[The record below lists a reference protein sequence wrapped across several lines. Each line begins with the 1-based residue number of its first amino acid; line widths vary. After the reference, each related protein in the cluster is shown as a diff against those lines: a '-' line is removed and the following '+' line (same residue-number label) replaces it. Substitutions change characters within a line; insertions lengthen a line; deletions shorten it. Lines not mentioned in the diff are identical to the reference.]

1 MTQNR
6 LYADLNIAVE
16 LARIAS
22 SEIREIYYGSMEITD
37 KEDGT
42 PVTNADLRANEIIVD
57 GLQKTFPQDGIVS
70 EELATVN
77 GGRVWY
83 IDPIDGTRGFT
94 YHNDQFAIHIGL
106 VEGGQPV
113 LGVVYKPTTDEYY
126 SAIKG
131 EGAFRNHPNGTRLQ
145 LRNVRQNLSL
155 DEMILV
161 GSKRLIMNEPN
172 RTIVEKL
179 KPKYMQ
185 INGSEGLRIMHIAN
199 GTADYHITRDGELGS
214 WDLCAPQAIADEVG
228 LYTMFAEGRKP
239 DYCGQRR
246 MNGLVV
252 IARSQGI
259 AEEISQV
266 IMGVRGNYKS

>member
-131 EGAFRNHPNGTRLQ
+131 EGAFRNGQKLEMKKNKQHPKKKVLFQ
-145 LRNVRQNLSL
+145 LSYSSKDWEKIKDVFDLYKRYDLYRPRQSMALGYCYIASNYYDAGLTFGKDSFCEFAGSLIISEAGGKFTNKDGSNIINSEDRIFIAGEKKLYEELKIWLS
-155 DEMILV
+155 EI
-161 GSKRLIMNEPN
+161 
-172 RTIVEKL
+172 EKL
-179 KPKYMQ
+179 Y
-185 INGSEGLRIMHIAN
+185 
-199 GTADYHITRDGELGS
+199 
-214 WDLCAPQAIADEVG
+214 
-228 LYTMFAEGRKP
+228 
-239 DYCGQRR
+239 
-246 MNGLVV
+246 
-252 IARSQGI
+252 
-259 AEEISQV
+259 
-266 IMGVRGNYKS
+266 